1 LAASLGADVS
11 MGPAEA
17 LSDDGTVTGRGRTII
32 RGGITGIA
40 TARLGPVF
48 S

>member
-17 LSDDGTVTGRGRTII
+17 LSDDGTVTGRAVPLYVEALQGSQR
-32 RGGITGIA
+32 R
-40 TARLGPVF
+40 
-48 S
+48 